1 MLRRSFTSL
10 VYLNVRRLLTRF
22 VGPVAFLLFIVSAAT
37 SCTTVTERPLPAAD
51 QAHQSKGNGESY
63 QEYKACPAARE
74 FIATQKFLTAKS
86 EFKLD
91 AKEIESI
98 AQRVSSGCK
107 GAAQRFASTV
117 TLLSASGLGLHN
129 ALESGIELSAKND
142 NLARGF
148 RQVFGHCF
156 LKEHLDL
163 DLLNC
168 LKVAN
173 WLSLDEGSAFEP
185 DNFVKAVNICTKD
198 SGIQLSHSRC
208 AKLAI
213 RLAKVPFNSKAYSA
227 ADTFKTMYG
236 FLTGDGGPKV
246 GAMQAVKLAE
256 FLASH
261 SPSSADNYQV
271 AFAFAKRN
279 RDIRRAHRFALALA
293 KKLPK
298 TAHSQQ
304 TAE

>member
-10 VYLNVRRLLTRF
+10 VYLNVRRLLTRSK
-22 VGPVAFLLFIVSAAT
+22 GPVAFLPFVICVA
-37 SCTTVTERPLPAAD
+37 SCTTVAERPLST
-51 QAHQSKGNGESY
+51 QAPQSMVKGESY

-148 RQVFGHCF
+148 RQVFGHCY

-173 WLSLDEGSAFEP
+173 WLSLDEESAFQP
-185 DNFVKAVNICTKD
+185 DNFVKAVKTCTKD
-198 SGIQLSHSRC
+198 TGIQLSHSRC

-213 RLAKVPFNSKAYSA
+213 RLAKVPFNSNTYSA
-227 ADTFKTMYG
+227 ADTFKSMFG
-236 FLTGDGGPKV
+236 FLTGDSGPKV
-246 GAMQAVKLAE
+246 GTIQAVKLAE

-298 TAHSQQ
+298 SAQTQQ